1 MIDISFDKKRM
12 ERAERLG
19 LIMPKE
25 TARAAAAAINR
36 TLTHIKKEASV
47 SARKRYLVKAA
58 AIKASFGTKKATSG
72 SLSGETETQGRP
84 LALTAFKVTR
94 PAKGPMKA
102 KVLKASA
109 PKPVPGM
116 FARQFPSGYTGPMV
130 RLGRGRYPLKS
141 PAGPSIPQMVGNEN
155 VLPMIAKESEDFLN
169 KRLDHELDYRI
180 SKLLGG

>member
-1 MIDISFDKKRM
+1 MIDISFDEKRVA
-12 ERAERLG
+12 RVQRLAAV
-19 LIMPKE
+19 MPKE

-36 TLTHIKKEASV
+36 TLTHVKKEASV

-58 AIKASFGTKKATSG
+58 AVKSSFSTRKATSG
-72 SLSGETETQGRP
+72 KLSGEAETQGQP
-84 LALTAFKVTR
+84 LSLTAFKVTR

-109 PKPVPGM
+109 PKPVQGM
-116 FARQFPSGYTGPMV
+116 FARRFPSGYTGPML
-130 RLGRGRYPLKS
+130 RLGRSRYPLRT
-141 PAGPSIPQMVGNEN
+141 PAGPSIPQMVENDN

-169 KRLDHELDYRI
+169 RRLDHELDHRI